1 MGQRDGIQRL
11 GACMIA
17 ALTLSGCMSPDAGGD
32 GSTGE
37 ASRFMG
43 GLSGLGTPGD
53 ADAAARAEAAAS
65 PVISAL
71 QARRSVI
78 PSDSPYA
85 RIVDPVLAAYSRPA
99 EAELR
104 SARLRARAASK
115 NWLPKIGPNISLTSL
130 SDVIAQLVV
139 EQVLFDNGRKK
150 AERAFAKADVEVAA
164 VTLAEDTNA
173 RIRTALTLYLS
184 AMKARERKTLEQQT
198 LKDMEHFEWV
208 MSERVSGG
216 ISDSS
221 DLNVLRQ
228 KLAEIR
234 ATLAAQS
241 EAEATALAELNAMS
255 TRPLDDVTGLAD
267 LPPVTS
273 GVRPV
278 EVLRAEAEKDRD
290 IASAQVER
298 GGLLPGLTAGG
309 TLGDDGSGIGL
320 NVSSDQLL
328 GLGTG
333 DSLNAIKATQEAAT
347 ARVGQAEEDAQR
359 RTARLQSQLSALTR
373 QVDEAAALASRAKA
387 NLDLFQRQYKGG
399 QRQVMDMV
407 GVYETF
413 AARQAA
419 ALDLKYERLVLQLE
433 IAEHLGVLAEGSR
446 L

>member
-1 MGQRDGIQRL
+1 
-11 GACMIA
+11 MIA

-37 ASRFMG
+37 TSRFMG
-43 GLSGLGTPGD
+43 GLSGLGAPSQED
-53 ADAAARAEAAAS
+53 AARAEAAAS

-78 PSDSPYA
+78 PPGSPYA
-85 RIVDPVLAAYSRPA
+85 RIVDPVLAANSRPA

-115 NWLPKIGPNISLTSL
+115 NWLPKVGPNISLTSL

-173 RIRTALTLYLS
+173 RIRTALGLYLT
-184 AMKARERKTLEQQT
+184 AMKARERRVLEEQT

-208 MSERVSGG
+208 MAERVSGG
-216 ISDSS
+216 ISDGS

-241 EAEATALAELNAMS
+241 EAETTALAELNAMS
-255 TRPLDDVTGLAD
+255 IRPLDDVTGLAD
-267 LPPVTS
+267 LTRAS
-273 GVRPV
+273 TDIRPI
-278 EVLRAEAEKDRD
+278 EVLRAEAEKSRD

-298 GGLLPGLTAGG
+298 GGLLPGLKAGG
-309 TLGDDGSGIGL
+309 TLGDNASGIAL

-333 DSLNAIKATQEAAT
+333 DSLNAIKATQEAAA

-359 RTARLQSQLSALTR
+359 RTARLQSRLAALTR
-373 QVDEAAALASRAKA
+373 QVDEATALASRAKA
-387 NLDLFQRQYKGG
+387 NLDLFQSQYKAG
-399 QRQVMDMV
+399 QRQVMDVV

-419 ALDLKYERLVLQLE
+419 TLDLKYERLDTQLQ
-433 IAEHLGVLAEGSR
+433 IGEHLGVLAEGNR

>member
-1 MGQRDGIQRL
+1 MMGQRDGIQRW

-32 GSTGE
+32 GTTGE
-37 ASRFMG
+37 TSRFMG
-43 GLSGLGTPGD
+43 GLSGLGAPGD
-53 ADAAARAEAAAS
+53 ADEAARAEAAAS

-78 PSDSPYA
+78 PPGSPYA
-85 RIVDPVLAAYSRPA
+85 KIVDPVLAANSRPA

-164 VTLAEDTNA
+164 VTLVEDTND
-173 RIRTALTLYLS
+173 RIRTALSLYLT
-184 AMKARERKTLEQQT
+184 AMKARERRVLEERT

-208 MSERVSGG
+208 MSERVSDG
-216 ISDSS
+216 S

-255 TRPLDDVTGLAD
+255 TRPLDDITGLSD
-267 LPPVTS
+267 LSRAS
-273 GVRPV
+273 GDIRPI
-278 EVLRAEAEKDRD
+278 EVLRAEAEKSRD

-309 TLGDDGSGIGL
+309 TLGDNGSGIGL

-333 DSLNAIKATQEAAT
+333 DSLNAIKATQEAAA

-359 RTARLQSQLSALTR
+359 RTARLQNRLSALTR
-373 QVDEAAALASRAKA
+373 QVDEATALASRAKA
-387 NLDLFQRQYKGG
+387 NLDLFQSQFKAG
-399 QRQVMDMV
+399 QRQVMDVV

-419 ALDLKYERLVLQLE
+419 TLDLKYERLETQLQ
-433 IAEHLGVLAEGSR
+433 IAEHLGVLAEGNR

>member
-1 MGQRDGIQRL
+1 
-11 GACMIA
+11 MIA
-17 ALTLSGCMSPDAGGD
+17 ALTLSGCMSPEATGD
-32 GSTGE
+32 GSSGAAT
-37 ASRFMG
+37 RFMG
-43 GLSGLGTPGD
+43 GLSGLGASGN
-53 ADAAARAEAAAS
+53 ADEAARAEAAAS

-71 QARRSVI
+71 QSRRSVL
-78 PSDSPYA
+78 PPDSPYA
-85 RIVDPVLAAYSRPA
+85 QIVDPVLAANSRPA
-99 EAELR
+99 EADLR

-173 RIRTALTLYLS
+173 RIRTALTLYLT
-184 AMKARERKTLEQQT
+184 AMKARERTALEQQT

-216 ISDSS
+216 ISDGS

-241 EAEATALAELNAMS
+241 ESEATALAELNAMS
-255 TRPLDDVTGLAD
+255 TRPLDDVTGLVD
-267 LPPVTS
+267 LSPVS
-273 GVRPV
+273 RDIRPID
-278 EVLRAEAEKDRD
+278 VLRAEAEKDRD
-290 IASAQVER
+290 IASAQIER

-309 TLGDDGSGIGL
+309 TLGDNGSGIGL
-320 NVSSDQLL
+320 TVASDQLL

-333 DSLNAIKATQEAAT
+333 DSLNAVKSAQDAAA

-359 RTARLQSQLSALTR
+359 RTARLQNRLSALTR
-373 QVDEAAALASRAKA
+373 QVTEATALASRAKA
-387 NLDLFQRQYKGG
+387 NLDLFQSQYKAG
-399 QRQVMDMV
+399 QRQVMDVV

-413 AARQAA
+413 AARQAT
-419 ALDLKYERLVLQLE
+419 ALDLKYERLETQVQ
-433 IAEHLGVLAEGSR
+433 IAEHLGVLAEGHR